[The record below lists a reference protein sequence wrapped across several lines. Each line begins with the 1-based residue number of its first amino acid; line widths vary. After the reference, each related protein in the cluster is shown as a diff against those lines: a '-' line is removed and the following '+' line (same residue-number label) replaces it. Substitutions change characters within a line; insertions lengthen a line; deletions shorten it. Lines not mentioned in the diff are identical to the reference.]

1 PRTRERPDE
10 PFHRKVDDEYGVAG
24 GRLGQQPASQR
35 VQSDGCRGQW
45 ESDAVDLL
53 AVVAVDRR
61 QARLR
66 PSGDIDAMARRREH
80 QRARMIGARDEAGL
94 AATERDRKST

>member
-1 PRTRERPDE
+1 MSNLTHPSCLSRIPLKYFFLTHTAPTAIYTLSLHDAL
-10 PFHRKVDDEYGVAG
+10 PISFHRKVDDEYGVAG

-53 AVVAVDRR
+53 AVVAIDRR

-66 PSGDIDAMARRREH
+66 AS
-80 QRARMIGARDEAGL
+80 RDV
-94 AATERDRKST
+94 